1 MKKFL
6 TSKIGNILLCIA
18 EIIVG
23 VLLLVNPDAVTSAFI
38 IGAGAVMILTGIVFC
53 TLYFVGEAEKM
64 VIKQLLFKGLLL
76 IILGVLCVTQYG
88 VLLAALPFVTWV
100 YAIAMLILAAY
111 KVQCTVDILRLSG
124 IRWYFP
130 AISAALAVV
139 LALFILLNPN
149 TAMNIVWGFMG
160 VSIIFEAG
168 LEIATIILL
177 K

>member
-38 IGAGAVMILTGIVFC
+38 IGAGAVMILTGVVFC

-88 VLLAALPFVTWV
+88 VLLAAL
-100 YAIAMLILAAY
+100 
-111 KVQCTVDILRLSG
+111 ILRMTVYKDSLFMNYLTSLLLG
-124 IRWYFP
+124 
-130 AISAALAVV
+130 LACAVLFYTRRFRNTQKDGKLYNVVSVV
-139 LALFILLNPN
+139 LAIMALIYG
-149 TAMNIVWGFMG
+149 IMG
-160 VSIIFEAG
+160 LAG
-168 LEIATIILL
+168 LLSYFGIL
-177 K
+177 